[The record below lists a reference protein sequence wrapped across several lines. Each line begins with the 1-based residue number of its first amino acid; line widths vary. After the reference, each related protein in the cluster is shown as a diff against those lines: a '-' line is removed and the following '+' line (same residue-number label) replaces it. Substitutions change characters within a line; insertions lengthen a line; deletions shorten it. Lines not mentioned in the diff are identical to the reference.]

1 MLVKF
6 KNGTEKK
13 CSNPIEQKLFRSGVA
28 AGWLCSFSLS
38 EIVTSTELDALL
50 TEENVSELTFCND
63 NSEALFTINE
73 YTKVTSA
80 VIRYTED
87 GSKVE
92 IQLSKGI

>member
-38 EIVTSTELDALL
+38 ETVTSTELDELL

-63 NSEALFTINE
+63 DAEALFTINE
-73 YTKVTSA
+73 YAKVTSA
-80 VIRYTED
+80 IIRYNKDEN
-87 GSKVE
+87 KAE

>member
-13 CSNPIEQKLFRSGVA
+13 CSSPIEQKLFRNGVA

-38 EIVTSTELDALL
+38 ETVTSTELDVLL

-73 YTKVTSA
+73 YSKVTSA
-80 VIRYTED
+80 IIRYAEREN
-87 GSKVE
+87 KIE
-92 IQLSKGI
+92 IQISKGV

>member
-13 CSNPIEQKLFRSGVA
+13 CTNPIEQKVFRSGVA
-28 AGWLCSFSLS
+28 AGWLCTFNLS
-38 EIVTSTELDALL
+38 ETTTSTELDALL

-63 NSEALFTINE
+63 VSEELFTISD
-73 YTKVTSA
+73 YTKITSA
-80 VIRYTED
+80 IIRYTEE

-92 IQLSKGI
+92 MQLSKGL